1 MNYELITEIAVL
13 IVRIVIILATGYL
26 LPKIKAYLDA
36 RLTAEQSAELDKII
50 KALVEAAEQT
60 IHTRGEDRKE
70 YVVSQLEALGYQM
83 DKEIDARIEAAV
95 YGLKEH

>member
-1 MNYELITEIAVL
+1 MNYEVIIELVVRAVAVL
-13 IVRIVIILATGYL
+13 IMAYVA
-26 LPKIKAYLDA
+26 PKLKAWLNANLDAKEMEMLDRLIKAF
-36 RLTAEQSAELDKII
+36 
-50 KALVEAAEQT
+50 VEAAEQT